1 MTEFGIY
8 KDINLHYW
16 DSLVEGHY
24 ASGFYD
30 VKGFIAGDSR
40 LDTIELNEVGDVTGK
55 SLLHMQCHFGL
66 SSLSW
71 ARVGAEVTGVAF
83 FRQFQSL
90 PRRKSLKI

>member
-24 ASGFYD
+24 APEFYD
-30 VKGFIAGDSR
+30 VKGFIAGDGR

-55 SLLHMQCHFGL
+55 SLLHMQCLLVSQAYRGHVWGQ
-66 SSLSW
+66 
-71 ARVGAEVTGVAF
+71 R
-83 FRQFQSL
+83 
-90 PRRKSLKI
+90 

>member
-24 ASGFYD
+24 TSEFYD

-40 LDTIELNEVGDVTGK
+40 LDTIELNEVGDVIGK

-71 ARVGAEVTGVAF
+71 ARLGAEVTGVVF
-83 FRQFQSL
+83 FRQLQSL
-90 PRRKSLKI
+90 PRRKPLKI